1 MTAPG
6 AEIRVEPVAGRRDFN
21 RFYHL
26 PGIFQGRD
34 PAWVEPLAQEAR
46 HLWSERNPWFR
57 HARAQAWIAWRE
69 GRPVGR
75 ISAQVDSLQDQAG
88 RADLGLF
95 GQLEAVD
102 EPAVFRALLDTAANW
117 LKARGKR
124 RMQGPFD
131 LSINQ
136 RCGLLVEGFKRPP
149 MIMMGHAP
157 PYYARHL
164 EAMGLVPAAELL
176 AYYGDP
182 RFPRPPAMNRVL
194 GRMGRRLVF
203 EPLTAHTIRHQAGI
217 IREIFNDA
225 WSGNWG
231 FVPFTAAEFEA
242 MVAEM
247 RPLVR
252 RNFLHLARV
261 DGEPAGFI
269 VALPDLNE
277 MIADLHGRLLPTGW
291 IRLLWRLQR
300 GRFRQARVP
309 LLGVRR
315 KHQRGLLGAA
325 VTYGLIEAA
334 RDGLVAAGVRAVEM
348 SWILEGNR
356 PMRDLIESLG
366 FCADKRYR
374 IYEQEIA

>member
-1 MTAPG
+1 MKPESG
-6 AEIRVEPVAGRRDFN
+6 KLRVEPVTGRGDFSRFHRLAGM
-21 RFYHL
+21 
-26 PGIFQGRD
+26 IQGGD
-34 PAWVEPLAQEAR
+34 PCWIEPLAQEAR
-46 HLWSERNPWFR
+46 HLWSPKNPWFA
-57 HARAQAWIAWRE
+57 HARAGAWMAWRD

-75 ISAQVDSLQDQAG
+75 ISAQVDALDEEAG
-88 RADLGLF
+88 RSDRGLF

-102 EPAVFRALLDTAANW
+102 DRDVFRALLDTAGDW
-117 LKARGKR
+117 LRQQGKT

-136 RCGLLVEGFKRPP
+136 RCGLLVEGFERPP

-157 PYYARHL
+157 RYYADHL
-164 EAMGLVPAAELL
+164 QALGLEPAAEML
-176 AYYGDP
+176 AYFGDP
-182 RFPRPPAMNRVL
+182 RFSRPAAMHRVL
-194 GRMGRRLVF
+194 GRLGRRLSY
-203 EPLTAHTIRHQAGI
+203 ERLDARAIRREAETIRT
-217 IREIFNDA
+217 IFNDA

-231 FVPFTAAEFEA
+231 FVPFTAEEFRA

-247 RPLVR
+247 RPLVQPG
-252 RNFLHLARV
+252 FLHLARV
-261 DGEPAGFI
+261 DGAPAGFI

-277 MIADLHGRLLPTGW
+277 MIADLGGRLLPTGW

-315 KHQRGLLGAA
+315 CHQGGLLGAA
-325 VTYGLIEAA
+325 LTYGLIERA

-366 FCADKRYR
+366 FRADKRYR
-374 IYEQEIA
+374 IYQRALA